1 MSSPS
6 LITRWVNTVR
16 IALRIRYNWAVHVPK
31 SFPCWIAFYYSD
43 SVSSSGGYWR
53 VFSRLL
59 DTKQRQGIPF
69 KFQGFQVA
77 VPKYHIFLCYIISL
91 VRSSCLLSILRS
103 RDSDLEFNGTIIN
116 FQKMHR
122 MDILIPSPRLYIAYR
137 KHHEFRPLCL
147 FPEQPSSISRSRPWQ
162 SLSATNRHA
171 SYNWA
176 GPLPVAVVEL
186 FSDSWFFTTT
196 GTSTTQSWHK
206 SRAYVVY
213 VVVEAATKPK
223 FEYTHTAVSTESK

>member
-1 MSSPS
+1 M
-6 LITRWVNTVR
+6 
-16 IALRIRYNWAVHVPK
+16 
-31 SFPCWIAFYYSD
+31 
-43 SVSSSGGYWR
+43 
-53 VFSRLL
+53 FSRLL

-77 VPKYHIFLCYIISL
+77 VPKYHVRRFLVIAMISDRLTFTSQIFLCYIISL

-147 FPEQPSSISRSRPWQ
+147 FPEQPSSISRSRP
-162 SLSATNRHA
+162 
-171 SYNWA
+171 
-176 GPLPVAVVEL
+176 
-186 FSDSWFFTTT
+186 
-196 GTSTTQSWHK
+196 
-206 SRAYVVY
+206 
-213 VVVEAATKPK
+213 
-223 FEYTHTAVSTESK
+223 